1 MMPMK
6 WMLAVL
12 IAMGLAVPVGAAAQ
26 AKPES
31 QSASQQ
37 QFDVGVGGY
46 WMFTQSSSG
55 LGTTETPTNAP
66 GGLLEIRYIYKPLVG
81 LELNY
86 SLSKSDTTFS
96 YSAATCPTVCGTA
109 AATPTTK
116 LSVKDNNVGVD
127 YVAAAKFGNLQPF
140 ALGGIGF
147 NITAAPASTYGVREV
162 IRAAYN
168 VGAGADWGFL
178 PHFGVRV
185 QVRDYLIK
193 APNNSSL
200 YPATGK
206 TTQDIEPIAGIYYR
220 F

>member
-1 MMPMK
+1 MRMK
-6 WMLAVL
+6 WMLTVL
-12 IAMGLAVPVGAAAQ
+12 IAMGLAVPMVAMAQ

-31 QSASQQ
+31 QSGSQQ
-37 QFDVGVGGY
+37 QFDIGVSGY
-46 WMFTQSSSG
+46 EMITQASSG

-81 LELNY
+81 LELHY
-86 SLSKSDTTFS
+86 SLSKSSTTFAPTG
-96 YSAATCPTVCGTA
+96 SAYPNTYNE
-109 AATPTTK
+109 PTTK

-127 YVAAAKFGNLQPF
+127 YVAAARFGTLQPF
-140 ALGGIGF
+140 LLGGVGF
-147 NITAAPASTYGVREV
+147 NITAAAASTYGVREV

-168 VGAGADWGFL
+168 VGGGADWGFL

-206 TTQDIEPIAGIYYR
+206 TTQNIEPMAGIYYR